1 MSDDLKTKALDELA
15 KAEAEAERQRQILKS
30 MENPW
35 VEVACKLH
43 VIFCSRWCDH
53 GDWGTGCFSLDA
65 TQYNASHSS
74 REVYGRYHR
83 AATEIL
89 DYYCANK
96 ESALDAV
103 EAVARAVRNEEDKK
117 KMERYIR

>member
-1 MSDDLKTKALDELA
+1 MADDLKEKATVALL
-15 KAEAEAERQRQILKS
+15 KAEQEAARQRDILKS

-53 GDWGTGCFSLDA
+53 GDWGSGCFSLDA
-65 TQYNASHSS
+65 VQYNASPSS

-89 DYYCANK
+89 NCYPSDRDA
-96 ESALDAV
+96 ALKAV
-103 EAVARAVRNEEDKK
+103 EAVARAVKNEEDKK
-117 KMERYIR
+117 SRERYR